1 MSGVT
6 AATIAAVVGAV
17 AAVGGAAYGAISS
30 AEQADAQ
37 KKAADYNAQVAR
49 QNAEIAKQQ
58 GIAQA
63 QAQDRQ
69 ARVKM
74 GAMKANMA
82 ASGVDPGVGSPLDV
96 LADSARMSKLDNL
109 TILWNAQA
117 KAAGYGNNANLD
129 DMLAASAQSKADSAT
144 TAGIINGIGAVA
156 GGASKVYGS
165 YVGGTETTSS
175 YSGGYGAGNA
185 LPDSLYSRAITPN
198 FESGVY

>member
-1 MSGVT
+1 MSYVAVGVAIVSAVAG
-6 AATIAAVVGAV
+6 AATS
-17 AAVGGAAYGAISS
+17 AISS
-30 AEQADAQ
+30 SQQADAQ
-37 KKAADYNAQVAR
+37 KKAAEYNAQVAR

-58 GIAQA
+58 GIAQS
-63 QAQDRQ
+63 QAQDRA
-69 ARVKM
+69 ARAKM
-74 GAMKANMA
+74 GQMKAAMA

-109 TILWNAQA
+109 TILWNAQT

-156 GGASKVYGS
+156 GGASKAYGS
-165 YVGGTETTSS
+165 YVGGTETTASS